1 MARHAYKSTPLFG
14 GAIVVDMPERFVDVR
29 YVNPSKSCHRH
40 ACDSLKVY
48 N

>member
-14 GAIVVDMPERFVDVR
+14 GAIVVDMPEKFVDVR
-29 YVNPSKSCHRH
+29 YVNPSQSCHKH
-40 ACDSLKVY
+40 ISYSLKVY